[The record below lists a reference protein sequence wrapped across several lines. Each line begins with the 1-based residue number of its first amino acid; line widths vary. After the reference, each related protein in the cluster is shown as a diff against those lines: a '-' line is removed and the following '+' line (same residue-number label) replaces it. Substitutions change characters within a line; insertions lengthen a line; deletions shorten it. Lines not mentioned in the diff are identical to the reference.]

1 MGISKKLMMARDDL
15 DHANWVLNC
24 TDEEYESF
32 EGLPRTE
39 DDIEY
44 YTRSV
49 DALKQEV
56 EELEALAVKF
66 KLIVPES
73 EKIDRSINT
82 EELAESFA
90 KQGLPH
96 PDTIY
101 NKDGSF
107 KTKW

>member
-1 MGISKKLMMARDDL
+1 MGISKKLMMARQDL

-24 TDEEYESF
+24 TDDEYEAF

-44 YTRSV
+44 YSRSV
-49 DALKQEV
+49 DALKEEV
-56 EELEALAVKF
+56 EELEALAIQF

-73 EKIDRSINT
+73 EKIDRTIDNK
-82 EELAESFA
+82 ELAEIFA
-90 KQGLPH
+90 EQGLPH

-107 KTKW
+107 KV